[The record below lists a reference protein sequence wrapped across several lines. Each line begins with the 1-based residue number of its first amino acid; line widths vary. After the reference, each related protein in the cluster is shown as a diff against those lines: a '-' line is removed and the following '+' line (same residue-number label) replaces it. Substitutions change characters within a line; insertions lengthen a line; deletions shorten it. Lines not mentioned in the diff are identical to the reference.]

1 MGRIWLLNKELY
13 DHTRNEV
20 PYDRPLHALRNEDIR
35 SRALLVVQVIG
46 ATAVREDERLRVL
59 LVDELL
65 PSLCGQ
71 NGWQVDVP

>member
-13 DHTRNEV
+13 DHNRNEV
-20 PYDRPLHALRNEDIR
+20 PYDRPLHALRDEHIR
-35 SRALLVVQVIG
+35 SRALLVVQVIR
-46 ATAVREDERLRVL
+46 ATAVREDERLRTL

-65 PSLCGQ
+65 PSLRGQ

>member
-13 DHTRNEV
+13 DHNRNEV
-20 PYDRPLHALRNEDIR
+20 PYDRPLHALRDEHIR
-35 SRALLVVQVIG
+35 SRTLLVVQVIR
-46 ATAVREDERLRVL
+46 ATAVREDERLRAL

-65 PSLCGQ
+65 PSLRGQ